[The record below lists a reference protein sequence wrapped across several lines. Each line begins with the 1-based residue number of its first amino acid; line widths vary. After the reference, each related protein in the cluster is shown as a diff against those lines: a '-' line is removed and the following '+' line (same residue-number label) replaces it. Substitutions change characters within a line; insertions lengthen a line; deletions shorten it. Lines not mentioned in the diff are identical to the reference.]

1 MSSAAGAGS
10 SAKFPPLP
18 YIFSSLNTNLLAGRK
33 TYLIEPIPFIATKRE
48 MGKNSL
54 KLYQFQAIIN
64 YQAHTD
70 SRKDE
75 VAKGPP

>member
-1 MSSAAGAGS
+1 MKAHAAEHADILMRYTATNPLSPRIKGTMSSAAGAGS

-48 MGKNSL
+48 MGK
-54 KLYQFQAIIN
+54 K
-64 YQAHTD
+64 
-70 SRKDE
+70 
-75 VAKGPP
+75 